1 MRRLAA
7 VRDPAESGAPDPADA
22 SKGVDAPDNAATSP
36 GANVGPTWRK
46 LIDRVRR
53 DAAAWR
59 KAPGEGPI
67 LADAATTSASGLDPH
82 VSPQTAMAQAVGLAR
97 ARNLPEARTR
107 GLVDAAVER
116 PWLGFIGENRVNIL
130 RLNLALDR
138 LGSG

>member
-1 MRRLAA
+1 M
-7 VRDPAESGAPDPADA
+7 
-22 SKGVDAPDNAATSP
+22 
-36 GANVGPTWRK
+36 
-46 LIDRVRR
+46 RR